1 MPTNETTCKALT
13 RRKGLSDLIGLGR
26 ILHHQSVK
34 VLRVRNTPQ
43 WIYLGAA
50 HLELG
55 LAVAVSLDLD
65 H

>member
-1 MPTNETTCKALT
+1 MPARENTRKVPT
-13 RRKGLSDLIGLGR
+13 RRKGLSDLIGLSR

-34 VLRVRNTPQ
+34 VLGVRSAQ
-43 WIYLGAA
+43 RWAYLGAA